1 MNKWVCTACG
11 YVYDPA
17 EGDASGDIAAGTA
30 FEDLPD
36 SWFCPNCGVGKE
48 FFEKQEQRGSF

>member
-1 MNKWVCTACG
+1 MDKWECTACG

-17 EGDASGDIAAGTA
+17 EGDATAGIAPGTA

-48 FFEKQEQRGSF
+48 FFEKQT